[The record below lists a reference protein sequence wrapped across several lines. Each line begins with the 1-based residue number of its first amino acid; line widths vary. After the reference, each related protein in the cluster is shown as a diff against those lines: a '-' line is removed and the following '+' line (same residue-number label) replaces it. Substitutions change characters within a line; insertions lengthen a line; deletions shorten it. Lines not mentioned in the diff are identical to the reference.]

1 MVSPAPNSRDEVS
14 GDEEDYDAG
23 DPCGDGSGGRE
34 HDEDDD
40 RDDAEHLHRYREAF
54 QASVGVVL
62 AGDVEQEADYQSEN
76 YQEAADARGH
86 VSTKRSPEREYSTG
100 DGLASGRNLA
110 TGWSTDN
117 RVASDEGI
125 HSSF

>member
-1 MVSPAPNSRDEVS
+1 MVSPAPDSRDEVS

-40 RDDAEHLHRYREAF
+40 RDDAKHLHWYSESL

-62 AGDVEQEADYQSEN
+62 AGDIEQKADYQTEN
-76 YQEAADARGH
+76 YEEAADARGH
-86 VSTKRSPEREYSTG
+86 VSPPGAPERE
-100 DGLASGRNLA
+100 D
-110 TGWSTDN
+110 
-117 RVASDEGI
+117 
-125 HSSF
+125 